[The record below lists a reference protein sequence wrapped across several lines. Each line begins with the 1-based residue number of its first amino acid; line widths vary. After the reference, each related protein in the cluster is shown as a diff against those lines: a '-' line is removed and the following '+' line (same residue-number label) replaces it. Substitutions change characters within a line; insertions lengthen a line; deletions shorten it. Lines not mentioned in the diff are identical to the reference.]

1 MAQYRPLNDGQQNFT
16 QATNPQIV
24 AGFQILRQSVDLGIQ
39 QSESARKSSMKAQ
52 ALVSRQ
58 SQMINQMKEQK
69 IMVKDVVVP
78 VDAPT
83 QTKQDVLK
91 KAQNKGEE
99 YRNMDEH
106 KIDVLVL
113 ANRLGT
119 SKDEGLSDEQAVQKN
134 LQFGDNKLTEKKKT
148 PWWMKLLKE
157 MFQPF
162 SILLWIA
169 SIACFVL
176 YGVNPDALGAKSN
189 LWLAIILILIIL
201 LTGSITYNQSAKAD
215 ALMEGFKNFLPQ
227 NCIVIRG
234 GQRKQVPA
242 EKIVP
247 GDIVEV
253 KMGDKI
259 PADIRVIQSREM
271 KVDNS
276 ALTGECDPLLRV
288 TECTAE
294 NPLETKN
301 LAFFG
306 TLCKEGSGLGMVIQ
320 IGDKTVMGQIADLAT
335 GGETPDTPLNIE
347 LKRFVI
353 LISCIAV
360 GLGILFLILS
370 LVVEKASVDTAVGQ
384 AIGIIV
390 ANVPEGLL
398 GCITVSLAITAKR
411 LADKQVLVK
420 NLEAVE
426 TLGSTSCICS
436 DKTGTLTQN
445 KMTVENV
452 WYDGLKRRALN
463 KLVAGKNAEYE
474 YETSDPTFRDLHDC
488 AIITSE
494 AKFNIQVKEKTNINW
509 LDTPTIGD
517 ASETALIKFFQP
529 IEDIELTR
537 QRRLFAELPDK
548 SLAKMPFNSTN
559 KFSLCIVNWETHDS
573 YYCVYIKGAP
583 EKLWTF
589 CSYLLVEG
597 RNQPIDEQITQKFKQ
612 VNLTFGKG
620 GERVLG
626 FAKLHLPRAEY
637 HKGFQFNLNSV
648 DTLKFRLEG
657 FTFLGLLSLMD
668 PPKVT
673 VPNAIKKCQ
682 SAGIKV
688 IMVTGDQPPTA
699 GAIAKQIGI
708 ITGKTVDDLLDENP
722 SMSYEDAFRIAPAIV
737 IHGDLI
743 VQALEEEAAQ
753 GENLPEEMKDRKLR
767 SWCSKPQVVFA
778 RTSPAQKLMIVRA
791 CQYLGH
797 VVGVTGDGVN
807 DSPAIK
813 QGDIGISM
821 GISGSDVTK
830 DAADMILLNDD
841 FASIVDGVEEGR
853 KIFDNLKKTIVYLLT
868 SNITEVFPYIGEIAI
883 GLPLPL
889 SNSFILT
896 ICIGT
901 DILPAISF
909 AYEEAEIDIM
919 TRKPR
924 KKDDHLVSLRLITH
938 AYLLQGVIA
947 TSAGFFSYFSTMN
960 EYGFPPSLLLNFMNK
975 PYQSIPWNKVIL
987 ANGQPYAPAPTS
999 WVWDMPNL
1007 NNPFLT
1013 TQPYSPNWQMA
1024 PLLTPPQ
1031 NTDGTYDLENTYG
1044 FQTIPLNWINPEL
1057 IYYDLR
1063 YIFVTYESQRWTP
1076 AFDQWNNQYSD
1087 YLCRYF
1093 DRSDSL
1099 LEGSGYPINTNAC
1112 FKTAALKYAQT
1123 SYFVAV
1129 VLVQWSN
1136 VFSCKQ
1142 RKMSMI
1148 YSPINRVMFY
1158 GVLTETIIFLCIV
1171 YIPGVNTWFG
1181 ARPVDILNL
1190 GMPGLPYSM
1199 CLFCWEETRKYFI
1212 RNFQKPNKYEVNFFE
1227 ANSLW

>member
-1 MAQYRPLNDGQQNFT
+1 MAQYRQLNEGDIPPIN
-16 QATNPQIV
+16 NPQIV
-24 AGFQILRQSVDLGIQ
+24 TGFQILRQSVDLGLRQ
-39 QSESARKSSMKAQ
+39 NQDARKSSVKAA

-58 SQMINQMKEQK
+58 SQMYQQAKEK
-69 IMVKDVVVP
+69 GVVLNETIVKY
-78 VDAPT
+78 DAPSNN
-83 QTKQDVLK
+83 KQDLLK

-106 KIDVLVL
+106 KVDVIALSQ
-113 ANRLGT
+113 RYET
-119 SKDEGLSDEQAVQKN
+119 SLTDGLTQEQAAAKN
-134 LQFGDNKLTEKKKT
+134 QQYGDNKLTEKIKK
-148 PWWMKLLKE
+148 PWWIKLILE
-157 MFQPF
+157 MVQPF

-169 SIACFVL
+169 SIMCFVL

-189 LWLAIILILIIL
+189 LWLAIILIAIIL

-227 NCIVIRG
+227 RCIAIRG
-234 GQRKQVPA
+234 GEKVEVPA
-242 EKIVP
+242 EKLVP
-247 GDIVEV
+247 GDIIEI

-259 PADIRVIQSREM
+259 PADVRIIQSREM

-288 TECTAE
+288 TELTSE

-306 TLCKEGSGLGMVIQ
+306 TLCKEGSGKGLVIQ
-320 IGDKTVMGQIADLAT
+320 IGDNTVMGQIADLAT
-335 GGETPDTPLNIE
+335 GGETPETPLNKE

-370 LVVEKASVDTAVGQ
+370 LVVEDASVDTAVGQ

-445 KMTVENV
+445 KMTVANV
-452 WYDGLKRRALN
+452 WYDGLKRVALN
-463 KLVAGKNAEYE
+463 KLKHGRNTEYE
-474 YETSDPTFRDLHDC
+474 YDTNDPTFRDLHDC

-494 AKFNIQVKEKTNINW
+494 AKFNIQAKDKATVNW
-509 LDTPTIGD
+509 LDTPTLGD

-529 IEDIELTR
+529 IEDIESTR
-537 QRRLFAELPDK
+537 QRRQLVELSDK

-559 KFSLCIVNWETHDS
+559 KFSLCIVNWETQDS

-589 CSYLLVEG
+589 SSYLLIEG
-597 RNQPIDEQITQKFKQ
+597 RNQPIDEQITQKFKS
-612 VNLTFGKG
+612 VNVSFGKG

-626 FAKLHLPRAEY
+626 FAKLHLPRSEFQ
-637 HKGFQFNLNSV
+637 KGYKFNLNSI
-648 DTLKFRLEG
+648 DTLRFKLEG

-668 PPKVT
+668 PPKET
-673 VPNAIKKCQ
+673 VPLAIKKCQ

-708 ITGKTVDDLLDENP
+708 ITGKTVDDLLEENP
-722 SMSYEDAFRIAPAIV
+722 MMSYDEAFRLAPAIV
-737 IHGDLI
+737 IHGDMI
-743 VQALEEEAAQ
+743 VQAIEEENQ
-753 GENLPEEMKDRKLR
+753 NGEFVPEEMKDRRLK

-791 CQYLGH
+791 CQYIGH

-868 SNITEVFPYIGEIAI
+868 SNITEVFPYVGEIAI

-889 SNSFILT
+889 SNAFILT

-919 TRKPR
+919 TRQPR

-938 AYLLQGVIA
+938 AYLLQGIIA

-960 EYGFPPSLLLNFMNK
+960 EYGFPPQLLLNFLNT
-975 PYQSIPWNKVIL
+975 PYQKIPWPSITL
-987 ANGQPYAPAPTS
+987 ANGKPYTPPPTT
-999 WVWDMPNL
+999 WVWDLPNM

-1013 TQPYSPNWQMA
+1013 TQPYSPDWQQA
-1024 PLLTPPQ
+1024 PILQ
-1031 NTDGTYDLENTYG
+1031 VTDGYTSQIG
-1044 FQTIPLNWINPEL
+1044 FQKTPLNWINPEI

-1063 YIFVTYESQRWTP
+1063 YIFVYYDSGYDRWFP
-1076 AFDQWNNQYSD
+1076 IFKEWQNQNSD
-1087 YLCRYF
+1087 ELCRYF

-1099 LEGSGYPINTNAC
+1099 LENNSYPINTNAC

-1142 RKMSMI
+1142 RKMSLI
-1148 YSPINRVMFY
+1148 YSPINVVMFY
-1158 GVLTETIIFLCIV
+1158 GVLLETIIFICIV

-1199 CLFCWEETRKYFI
+1199 CLFCWEELRKYFI
-1212 RNFQKPNKYEVNFFE
+1212 RNFAKPSKYEPNFFE